1 MSYNYRII
9 EEGKAAAVIELHK
22 QVLGGEDALD
32 FASAIDGAAGEN
44 VERIIVDMNPVQTI
58 NSSGLGM
65 LIGAVNSLKKRDK
78 KIVFANV
85 PEKVMGL
92 LDMTR
97 LSTVFLIAESIE
109 KALEK

>member
-1 MSYNYRII
+1 MGYKYRII
-9 EEGKAAAVIELHK
+9 EEGKAAVIELHK
-22 QVLGGEDALD
+22 QVLGGEDALE
-32 FASAIDGAAGEN
+32 FASSVDKAASEN
-44 VERIIVDMNPVQTI
+44 IERIIVDMHPVQTI

-78 KIVFANV
+78 KIYFANV
-85 PEKVMGL
+85 PAKVMEL

-109 KALEK
+109 DALEK